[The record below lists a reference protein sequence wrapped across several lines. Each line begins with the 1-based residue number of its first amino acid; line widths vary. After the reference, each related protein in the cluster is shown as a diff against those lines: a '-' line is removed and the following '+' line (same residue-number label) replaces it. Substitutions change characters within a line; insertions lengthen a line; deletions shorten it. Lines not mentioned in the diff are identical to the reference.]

1 MAGTSKPTP
10 APPASASPEKMKL
23 RLKKFE
29 VKSSLTPKKGSSPT
43 LVYCAGTSFN
53 AVVVWTVH
61 PIDSTKDGFTN
72 PGKIIFRTNR
82 EVADSLGVIQ
92 VSIFFNW
99 IILFILTGFVT
110 ANPSLPFFRSFR
122 GETRVM
128 KTSL

>member
-72 PGKIIFRTNR
+72 PAKIIFRTNR

-92 VSIFFNW
+92 VSIFS
-99 IILFILTGFVT
+99 IGLFCL
-110 ANPSLPFFRSFR
+110 SLPGLLQPIRLCRSLDHF
-122 GETRVM
+122 EEEPE
-128 KTSL
+128 